1 MPSPFASLFGEGISA
16 EHPSASNFLN
26 DELNEF
32 PLRHRS
38 DDSRAGRG
46 PDVAKLRSTSKSS
59 RVRARPFYAKRKS
72 VGLIGMIFLSMRSDS
87 TGYERATEG

>member
-32 PLRHRS
+32 PLPHRS

-59 RVRARPFYAKRKS
+59 RVRAKPFYAKRKS
-72 VGLIGMIFLSMRSDS
+72 VGLIGMIFVSTRSDS
-87 TGYERATEG
+87 TGYERATVG